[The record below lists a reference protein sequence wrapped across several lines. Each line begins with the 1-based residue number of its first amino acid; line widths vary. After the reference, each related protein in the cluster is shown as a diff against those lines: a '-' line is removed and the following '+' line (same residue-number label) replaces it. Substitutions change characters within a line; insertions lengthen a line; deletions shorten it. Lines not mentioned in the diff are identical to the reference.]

1 MNNSIGQEFSYNN
14 DGLKAFIKATQIS
27 SISINAKR

>member
-14 DGLKAFIKATQIS
+14 NLLKAFMKATQK
-27 SISINAKR
+27 SIIMIMMQ